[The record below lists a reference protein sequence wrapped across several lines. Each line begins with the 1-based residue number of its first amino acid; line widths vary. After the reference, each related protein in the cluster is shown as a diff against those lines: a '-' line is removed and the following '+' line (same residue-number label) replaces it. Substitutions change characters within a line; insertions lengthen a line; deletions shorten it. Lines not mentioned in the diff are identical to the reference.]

1 MIIYLGLPLPTASS
15 DLPKTRRA
23 AAWFCFGLASDGV
36 YMCPACY
43 QPGGSLLHCL
53 STLTGKSRR
62 FISVALAW
70 ESPPPDVIRHPALRS
85 PDFPHLTPFGIV
97 SRDHLTHSVWDFII
111 ERGECKGKREINLYN
126 SFTTDRSIREYNYGK
141 RIPGRNTMSKILV
154 AEDELA
160 INKLICMNLSITG
173 YETVSMQNGQEV
185 LDYLAAGGLA
195 DLAIVDVMMPKVDGF
210 SLLSPLKQKSI
221 PVIYLTARGDLES
234 KLKGLTGGAE
244 DYMVKPFE
252 MLELLVRIDMVL
264 KRTGKSEEIISLGCI
279 TLNMKKRTVQKSG
292 ENISLTPMEYDL
304 LCVLAKNRNIALNR
318 EKLLRE
324 IWGVDFE
331 GETRTVDVHVAALR
345 RKTGLHIVSVPKIGY
360 RLEVDEA

>member
-1 MIIYLGLPLPTASS
+1 M
-15 DLPKTRRA
+15 R
-23 AAWFCFGLASDGV
+23 
-36 YMCPACY
+36 
-43 QPGGSLLHCL
+43 
-53 STLTGKSRR
+53 
-62 FISVALAW
+62 
-70 ESPPPDVIRHPALRS
+70 
-85 PDFPHLTPFGIV
+85 
-97 SRDHLTHSVWDFII
+97 
-111 ERGECKGKREINLYN
+111 
-126 SFTTDRSIREYNYGK
+126 
-141 RIPGRNTMSKILV
+141 KILV

-160 INKLICMNLSITG
+160 INKLICMNLNITG

-210 SLLSPLKQKSI
+210 SLLSPLKQKSS

>member
-1 MIIYLGLPLPTASS
+1 
-15 DLPKTRRA
+15 
-23 AAWFCFGLASDGV
+23 
-36 YMCPACY
+36 
-43 QPGGSLLHCL
+43 
-53 STLTGKSRR
+53 
-62 FISVALAW
+62 
-70 ESPPPDVIRHPALRS
+70 
-85 PDFPHLTPFGIV
+85 
-97 SRDHLTHSVWDFII
+97 
-111 ERGECKGKREINLYN
+111 
-126 SFTTDRSIREYNYGK
+126 
-141 RIPGRNTMSKILV
+141 MSKILV

-160 INKLICMNLSITG
+160 INKLICMNLNITG

-185 LDYLAAGGLA
+185 LEYLEAGGLA

-210 SLLSPLKQKSI
+210 ALLSPLKQKSI

-234 KLKGLTGGAE
+234 KIKGLTGGAE

-279 TLNMKKRTVQKSG
+279 TLNMKKRIVRKSG

-331 GETRTVDVHVAALR
+331 GETRTVDVHVRSLR
-345 RKTGLHIVSVPKIGY
+345 QKLGKEGNRIETVRGVGY
-360 RLEVDEA
+360 RIREK

>member
-1 MIIYLGLPLPTASS
+1 M
-15 DLPKTRRA
+15 R
-23 AAWFCFGLASDGV
+23 
-36 YMCPACY
+36 
-43 QPGGSLLHCL
+43 
-53 STLTGKSRR
+53 
-62 FISVALAW
+62 
-70 ESPPPDVIRHPALRS
+70 
-85 PDFPHLTPFGIV
+85 
-97 SRDHLTHSVWDFII
+97 
-111 ERGECKGKREINLYN
+111 
-126 SFTTDRSIREYNYGK
+126 
-141 RIPGRNTMSKILV
+141 KILV

-160 INKLICMNLSITG
+160 INKLICMNLNITG

-345 RKTGLHIVSVPKIGY
+345 KKTGLHIVSVPKIGY